1 MKHVRLFLLVC
12 CALFA
17 GAVQGASDSVEA
29 KENINLVFIGNSITA
44 GATLSNSRTQ
54 APPILAR
61 RMVEDATGV
70 TTNVYNGGHSGIT
83 TWGYLPGREDFTKVC
98 HAAGEFVKN
107 GGPLYFSIMLGT
119 NDSACSTTEG
129 APVSTDTYR
138 ENMKKIIAELIKQ
151 FPTCR
156 ILVNYPI
163 WYSPNTHNSARY
175 LQEGLDRLRS
185 YYPIID
191 ALVEEYDQVFAG
203 DRGVWE
209 FFENN
214 QELFTAESGKSGT
227 FFLHP
232 NLLGAT
238 RLAEIWTRSLL
249 EFVRAD
255 GIEVKKPL
263 EE

>member
-1 MKHVRLFLLVC
+1 
-12 CALFA
+12 
-17 GAVQGASDSVEA
+17 
-29 KENINLVFIGNSITA
+29 
-44 GATLSNSRTQ
+44 
-54 APPILAR
+54 
-61 RMVEDATGV
+61 
-70 TTNVYNGGHSGIT
+70 
-83 TWGYLPGREDFTKVC
+83 
-98 HAAGEFVKN
+98 
-107 GGPLYFSIMLGT
+107 
-119 NDSACSTTEG
+119 
-129 APVSTDTYR
+129 
-138 ENMKKIIAELIKQ
+138 MKKIIAELIKQ

-214 QELFTAESGKSGT
+214 QELFTAESGKSGI